1 MPGNTKQLKKDVDQK
16 PAPQYFDPVLD
27 EYGYLYGSNG
37 ATRHIIYGANGEP
50 ISTTGNKLA
59 VRATEMETTL
69 GTLLTK
75 TGFDAKV
82 DLALSALRDALRG
95 TGNKSLTDLATTQ
108 AALAAV
114 IGEAAA
120 APTANTILA
129 RLKSLEDK
137 IDAIT
142 TGTTPA
148 VTQLTGSIL
157 DKVDLSNQ
165 LLASINHGQLSPIA
179 ISSWQE
185 IQYIVRSGLGPKVFR
200 VGDQFISQYDTGEV
214 VWDVIG
220 IDHDTPSDAQFQHS
234 LTLQA
239 HDCIGNVQFDA
250 PEALYYAEEE
260 LPAGEQVFTDSG
272 GDKYKFTTTLP
283 VPSGGQIVL
292 GGWPSKGYV
301 ATTATTYA
309 ADRITIIESGITV
322 IPTDTGADTLT
333 EVNNRSRCRYGSN
346 NYVESAIKQWL
357 NSEATSFNWVPKTN
371 FDRPP
376 TGAPYTG
383 AGFLKLLDPE
393 LVSVLGAVDKQ
404 VTRNT
409 ITDGGGQDLFSDKV
423 FLLSRVEVFGGTEGT
438 TTGEQAYPY
447 YSTLAANPTTAAL
460 AGRIKYLNGSA
471 RIWWLRSPYTGS
483 ADIPCLVGTSG
494 AVNYSS
500 ASYAYGA
507 APACC
512 IV

>member
-1 MPGNTKQLKKDVDQK
+1 MSRFKQSVVPLKRQIKELE
-16 PAPQYFDPVLD
+16 F
-27 EYGYLYGSNG
+27 
-37 ATRHIIYGANGEP
+37 IIARANMRSWAAVQE
-50 ISTTGNKLA
+50 I
-59 VRATEMETTL
+59 VRA
-69 GTLLTK
+69 G
-75 TGFDAKV
+75 
-82 DLALSALRDALRG
+82 
-95 TGNKSLTDLATTQ
+95 
-108 AALAAV
+108 
-114 IGEAAA
+114 
-120 APTANTILA
+120 
-129 RLKSLEDK
+129 
-137 IDAIT
+137 
-142 TGTTPA
+142 
-148 VTQLTGSIL
+148 
-157 DKVDLSNQ
+157 
-165 LLASINHGQLSPIA
+165 LASKAFQI
-179 ISSWQE
+179 
-185 IQYIVRSGLGPKVFR
+185 
-200 VGDQFISQYDTGEV
+200 GDQFVSSYGESSQI
-214 VWDVIG
+214 VWDVISIG
-220 IDHDTPSDAQFQHS
+220 NDTPTDEQYTYS

-239 HDCIGNVQFDA
+239 HNCILNAQFDA

-292 GGWPSKGYV
+292 GGWSGGYV

-309 ADRITIIESGITV
+309 ANRITIIESGITV

-333 EVNNRSRCRYGSN
+333 EVNNRSRCKYGSN

-423 FLLSRVEVFGGTEGT
+423 FLLSRVEIFGGTEGT

-460 AGRIKYLNGSA
+460 AGRIKYLDGSA
-471 RIWWLRSPYTGS
+471 RCWWLRSPRAGG
-483 ADIPCLVGTSG
+483 ADSPRTVSPSGT
-494 AVNYSS
+494 VNYYD
-500 ASYAYGA
+500 ASNAYGA